1 MGCHNVI
8 MLIMIRALPL
18 FIGLLPVLGV
28 TAAYWLN
35 VEAGVLPSCIPFLDG
50 CTSISSTGRYLPGS
64 MLFRAVL
71 LPQAALLVVLWWIG
85 VGWLGNVSPASRWRK
100 AIVICGATGAL
111 ALVLYVTFLGT
122 KQPFY
127 EFMRHFGIYFYFL
140 GTALSQILL
149 TGSMPRSRLR
159 SMMLFVI
166 GTPFVLGIINLLQ
179 KAVLTAPNNFENR
192 IEWIS
197 ALLMQVWFVLLYFA
211 WRRSGIAV
219 IVRTDSTNAR

>member
-1 MGCHNVI
+1 
-8 MLIMIRALPL
+8 
-18 FIGLLPVLGV
+18 
-28 TAAYWLN
+28 
-35 VEAGVLPSCIPFLDG
+35 
-50 CTSISSTGRYLPGS
+50 
-64 MLFRAVL
+64 
-71 LPQAALLVVLWWIG
+71 
-85 VGWLGNVSPASRWRK
+85 
-100 AIVICGATGAL
+100 
-111 ALVLYVTFLGT
+111 
-122 KQPFY
+122 
-127 EFMRHFGIYFYFL
+127 MRHFGIYFYFL

-219 IVRTDSTNAR
+219 IVRTDSTNAQ